1 MEDKIRPPSTILKYL
16 TMKLQIGKTA
26 SDIIVA
32 IYLLGTL
39 LVRFFLEPQLNSNYL
54 ISIMLGLF
62 GLLFLWALV
71 KSKILNPG
79 WFGLLKPQQE

>member
-1 MEDKIRPPSTILKYL
+1 
-16 TMKLQIGKTA
+16 MKLQIGKTA

-39 LVRFFLEPQLNSNYL
+39 LVRFFLEPQLNSHYL

-79 WFGLLKPQQE
+79 WFGLLEPQQE